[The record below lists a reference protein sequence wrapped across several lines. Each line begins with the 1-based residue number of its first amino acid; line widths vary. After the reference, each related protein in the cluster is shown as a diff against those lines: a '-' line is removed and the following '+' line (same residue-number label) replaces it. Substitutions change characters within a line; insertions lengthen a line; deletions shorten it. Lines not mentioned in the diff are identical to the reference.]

1 MDTAML
7 AAGAAIEVML
17 SRATIGALK
26 DPAPSPAEMERI
38 VAAGLRAPDHGKLR
52 PWRFVTIQGEARARF
67 ADMCLAALRAR
78 EPDATDAEA
87 DRMRGK
93 LTSPPLILV
102 LGMHLTE
109 TPKVPETEQ
118 VQAVAAAA
126 VNMLN
131 AAHALGYGGKWVTG
145 PNAYDPAVAAGLG
158 FSAPDRVV
166 GFLYL
171 GTPAGDPLPVRQPVT
186 EQYLRDWSGPTA

>member
-1 MDTAML
+1 ML

-78 EPDATDAEA
+78 ESDATDAEA

-171 GTPAGDPLPVRQPVT
+171 GTPAGDPLPGRQPVT

>member
-7 AAGAAIEVML
+7 AGGAAIEVML
-17 SRATIGALK
+17 SRATIGTLK

-109 TPKVPETEQ
+109 TPKVPETE
-118 VQAVAAAA
+118 
-126 VNMLN
+126 
-131 AAHALGYGGKWVTG
+131 
-145 PNAYDPAVAAGLG
+145 
-158 FSAPDRVV
+158 SR
-166 GFLYL
+166 
-171 GTPAGDPLPVRQPVT
+171 
-186 EQYLRDWSGPTA
+186 